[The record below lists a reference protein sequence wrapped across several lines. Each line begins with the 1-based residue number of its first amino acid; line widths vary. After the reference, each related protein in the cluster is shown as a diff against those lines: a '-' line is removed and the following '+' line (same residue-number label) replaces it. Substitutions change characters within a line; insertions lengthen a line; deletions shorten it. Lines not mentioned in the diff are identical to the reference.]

1 MRFARKDSASVGR
14 AAGWGLRV
22 ATGACA
28 VVLAAGVMGPVTPAR
43 AQTSAEVRAQAAAE
57 NERLEELVA
66 QLDAGR
72 AEVDGLEAQIK
83 DLAQQ
88 SIEVQG
94 VLIEDRAQLSTMVE
108 TDYRWGGMPSLW
120 DIALSS
126 ETLDDF
132 VSRLYYAN
140 KVTQWQAGC
149 VEQLNQDKS
158 DLEDRMEQI
167 EVARNDRREALAG
180 LESTCADLSA
190 SVDSLLQMAEGLEAE
205 ERAAEQARL
214 AEIARQAAL
223 EEQRVAQQ
231 RAQVK
236 AESSVRALAERA
248 ETDAESL
255 EANAEEDEARAAEA
269 KAEANEGLSADDYAG
284 DVDADGDVADDE
296 TGSEVDESSS
306 DEATDEDAA
315 DTQEDPEADEDMPEG
330 QPDTTESDAVE
341 PEVAESEPEPVPE
354 PEVAEPEVYE
364 PEPEPEPAPEPELE
378 PEPEADFAGDW
389 ISCIASAYSIADNT
403 PPGSTAT
410 ASGIPLDESV
420 PTVAMPISSDPSRF
434 YGSMI
439 QIEYEGMTV
448 IATVT
453 DCGGLSGGSRG
464 LDLTPAV
471 FRAFGAST
479 CDEWGLRSV
488 RYRFL

>member
-1 MRFARKDSASVGR
+1 MRFARKDSASESR

-22 ATGACA
+22 AMGACA
-28 VVLAAGVMGPVTPAR
+28 VVLATGVMGTAAPAR

-88 SIEVQG
+88 SIVVQG
-94 VLIEDRAQLSTMVE
+94 DLIEDRAQLSTMVA

-149 VEQLNQDKS
+149 VEQLNQDKN

-231 RAQVK
+231 RAQVE
-236 AESSVRALAERA
+236 AQSSVRALAERA
-248 ETDAESL
+248 ETDAASL

-269 KAEANEGLSADDYAG
+269 KAGANEDVSMEDY
-284 DVDADGDVADDE
+284 DVDVDEDAVDDE
-296 TGSEVDESSS
+296 GDDDADVSTE
-306 DEATDEDAA
+306 DEATDTDAA
-315 DTQEDPEADEDMPEG
+315 DTDTATTDQEDQEANEEVADDQSDVAEG
-330 QPDTTESDAVE
+330 DTTEPAPEAEETE
-341 PEVAESEPEPVPE
+341 PMP
-354 PEVAEPEVYE
+354 E
-364 PEPEPEPAPEPELE
+364 PEPEPEPEVVDPAPEPE

-389 ISCIASAYSIADNT
+389 IYCIASAYSIADNT

-420 PTVAMPISSDPSRF
+420 PTVAMPISSDPARF

-479 CDEWGLRSV
+479 CDEWGIRSV